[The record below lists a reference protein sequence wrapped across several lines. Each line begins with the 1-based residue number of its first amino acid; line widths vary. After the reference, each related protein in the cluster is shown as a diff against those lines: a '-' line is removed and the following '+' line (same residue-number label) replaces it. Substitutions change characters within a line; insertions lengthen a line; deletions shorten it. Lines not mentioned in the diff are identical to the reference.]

1 MTAATRRGVLGGL
14 VVAATLAGCGREAGT
29 PVAARG
35 TLADSADQVMFK
47 LRTVL
52 TDEGVMKAR
61 LEGDTGFFFDENTRI
76 ELRGVRTVFFS
87 STGAQNA
94 VLTSREGTYNTR
106 GGVMEARKRVE
117 VVTTDGKRLTTPLL
131 RFEQFRN
138 MVVSDS
144 PFVLVDGPR
153 RTEGIGFESDP
164 QMLSVRIKR
173 FGRAT
178 GGSVML
184 PAARG
189 EAGAGEGMVLRADTT
204 RPAATATP
212 TPSTVAPPAGARP

>member
-1 MTAATRRGVLGGL
+1 MSAAARRCVVGGL
-14 VVAATLAGCGREAGT
+14 VAAVALAGCGRETAT

-52 TDEGVMKAR
+52 TDDGVMKAR

-76 ELRGVRTVFFS
+76 ELRGVRTVFFA

-117 VVTTDGKRLTTPLL
+117 VVTTDGKRLTTPQL

-138 MVVSDS
+138 LVVSDS
-144 PFVLVDGPR
+144 PFVLVDGAR

-164 QMLSVRIKR
+164 QMLSVKIKR

-178 GGSVML
+178 G
-184 PAARG
+184 
-189 EAGAGEGMVLRADTT
+189 
-204 RPAATATP
+204 
-212 TPSTVAPPAGARP
+212 

>member
-1 MTAATRRGVLGGL
+1 
-14 VVAATLAGCGREAGT
+14 VAAVALAGCGRETAT

-52 TDEGVMKAR
+52 TDDGVMKAR

-76 ELRGVRTVFFS
+76 ELRGVRTVFFA

-117 VVTTDGKRLTTPLL
+117 VVTTDGKRLTTPQL

-138 MVVSDS
+138 LVVSDS
-144 PFVLVDGPR
+144 PFVLVDGAR

-164 QMLSVRIKR
+164 QMLSVKIKR

-189 EAGAGEGMVLRADTT
+189 DAGAGQGMVLRADTT
-204 RPAATATP
+204 RPAPAGS
-212 TPSTVAPPAGARP
+212 PSAPPAPAPAGERP